1 MNHHRPHFSTSQGKS
16 DLSYWLIQWHHLSF
30 PDKEILPNPDL
41 CWLSHSLN
49 KGIRLWNWRLKIM
62 KCLLVCSALM
72 DGWCLESTISF
83 FRRNK
88 NIKFN
93 HSETDVSEEFVN
105 RYYLTYN
112 PWHLVLITLHYSDKI
127 ELHIPISDFYKI
139 GNCVN
144 CPVGREHK
152 K

>member
-49 KGIRLWNWRLKIM
+49 KGIRLWNWRLKII
-62 KCLLVCSALM
+62 KCLLVCSALI
-72 DGWCLESTISF
+72 DWWCLESTFSF
-83 FRRNK
+83 LRRNK

-93 HSETDVSEEFVN
+93 HSETKNLWTVIIS
-105 RYYLTYN
+105 
-112 PWHLVLITLHYSDKI
+112 HITHDI
-127 ELHIPISDFYKI
+127 WCFYHFALLRQNWIAHTNFWLLQDWKLCKLPSWK
-139 GNCVN
+139 GT
-144 CPVGREHK
+144 
-152 K
+152 